1 MRNDHQ
7 ITTPHTDM
15 RECQRLLYHGSRSF
29 HIASR
34 FLPPQ
39 LRESACGLYAFCR
52 IADDLVDLGEDPKQ
66 ALAELHRRLDLIYAG
81 TPQNH
86 SVDRVLSQIVTDH
99 RLPRGLLDALLE
111 GFDWDTAERCYET
124 VDDLCDYGAR
134 VAGTVGVMMA
144 ILMGVKDHA
153 TLARAADLGVAMQL
167 TNICRD
173 VGEDA
178 RAGRLYL
185 PRQLLRDYGIDP
197 DAFMANPSPGPKL
210 TAVLQ
215 HLLGEADRRYQQADS
230 GIEKLPKTCRPG
242 IRAARRL
249 YAEIGHKLAA
259 GGYDPITTR
268 AIVTRRRKVGIVAG
282 LFRGSEQLSDDLF
295 APCARENQF
304 LLAAVPHTEEW
315 QRPTQPRRFSP
326 SASWMLVLF
335 IVLGQRDQITTERQS
350 TDHGGRI

>member
-15 RECQRLLYHGSRSF
+15 RECRRLLYHGSRSF

-34 FLPPQ
+34 FLPPT

-66 ALAELHRRLDLIYAG
+66 ALAELHHRLDLIYAG
-81 TPQNH
+81 TPENH

-99 RLPRGLLDALLE
+99 QLPRGLLDALLE
-111 GFDWDTAERCYET
+111 GFDWDTAGRSYET

-134 VAGTVGVMMA
+134 VAGTVGLMMA
-144 ILMGVKDHA
+144 ILMGVKDHN

-185 PRQLLRDYGIDP
+185 PRQLCRDHDIAP
-197 DAFMANPSPGPKL
+197 DAFITNPKAGPKL

-215 HLLGEADRRYQQADS
+215 HLLSEADRRYQLADV
-230 GIEKLPKTCRPG
+230 GIEQLPKTCRPG

-249 YAEIGHKLAA
+249 YAEIGHRLAA
-259 GGYDPITTR
+259 GGYDPISTR
-268 AIVTRRRKVGIVAG
+268 AVVTRRRKVGIATGV
-282 LFRGSEQLSDDLF
+282 FRASEQLSGDLA

-304 LLAAVPHTEEW
+304 LLASVPHTEEW
-315 QRPTQPRRFSP
+315 QRPPQPRSFSP
-326 SASWMLVLF
+326 SASWMLDLF
-335 IVLGQRDQITTERQS
+335 MVMGQRDQMTTQHQS
-350 TDHGGRI
+350 TDHNGRI